1 MAFDF
6 NIDDILA
13 MAEEIERNGAAFYRT
28 AAKGAPDKVTR
39 DTLEELARMEDQH
52 EKTFAGL
59 RAGLTAEEKKPGA
72 FDPEDETALYLK
84 ALADRRVFHEK
95 SIDLNS
101 LTAVLKEAIV
111 AEKDS
116 IAFYVG
122 MKDLVPGNLG
132 KDKIRAVIK
141 EEMSH
146 IVLLAGKLKQLG

>member
-6 NIDDILA
+6 NIDEILT
-13 MAEEIERNGAAFYRT
+13 MAEEIERNGAAFYRN
-28 AAKGAPDKVTR
+28 AARNAPDQVTR

-59 RAGLTAEEKKPGA
+59 RADLTADEKKPGA

-84 ALADRRVFHEK
+84 ALADRRVFHQK
-95 SIDLNS
+95 TVDMTS
-101 LTAVLKEAIV
+101 LEEVLKAAMA

-116 IAFYVG
+116 IAFYAG
-122 MKDLVPGNLG
+122 MCEMVRGDLG
-132 KDKIRAVIK
+132 KGKVRTIIK

-146 IVLLAGKLKQLG
+146 MVILAGKLKQLG

>member
-1 MAFDF
+1 
-6 NIDDILA
+6 
-13 MAEEIERNGAAFYRT
+13 
-28 AAKGAPDKVTR
+28 VTR

-84 ALADRRVFHEK
+84 ALADRRVFHQK
-95 SIDLNS
+95 TIDMTS
-101 LTAVLKEAIV
+101 LEQVLKAAMA

-122 MKDLVPGNLG
+122 MRELVPGDLG
-132 KDKIRAVIK
+132 KAKVRAIIK

-146 IVLLAGKLKQLG
+146 MVILAGKLKQLG